1 MITNLFFKWF
11 ARRLSQA
18 QEELQE
24 NIKVNLNK
32 VSLGQ
37 AIPSGRYDHDMDS
50 NADLQFR
57 MNKAENGYVMS
68 VRQIDRRNDRSIN
81 NLYLI
86 PDENDLGQSIAH
98 IITIESLKLK

>member
-1 MITNLFFKWF
+1 MITSSFFNWF
-11 ARRLSQA
+11 ARRLSLA

-24 NIKVNLNK
+24 NLRANLSK

-37 AIPSGRYDHDMDS
+37 AIPSSRYDHEVDS

-57 MNKAENGYVMS
+57 MNRAENGYVMS
-68 VRQIDRRNDRSIN
+68 VRQFDRRTDRNIN
-81 NLYLI
+81 SLYLI
-86 PDENDLGQSIAH
+86 SDDEDLGQSIAH